1 MPINYFV
8 NSRMVT
14 KQQLI
19 DFIQQNKDKDIKQI
33 LGLFSL
39 RTGYKI
45 STLEV
50 YVKELKDAKI
60 IE

>member
-1 MPINYFV
+1 
-8 NSRMVT
+8 MVT